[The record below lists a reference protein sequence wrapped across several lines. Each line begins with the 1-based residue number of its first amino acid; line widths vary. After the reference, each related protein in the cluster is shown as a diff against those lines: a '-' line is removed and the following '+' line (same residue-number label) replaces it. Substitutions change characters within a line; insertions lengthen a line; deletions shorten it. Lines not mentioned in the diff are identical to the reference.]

1 MQGKELI
8 DKLTS
13 RGVDSRLAVLLG
25 RLSVGD
31 YDIDE
36 LFVNEDYAGLFKA
49 LVLNSTVGKV
59 LMSKKH
65 AFFETKNNKVMVGL
79 SAEGGL
85 YTTVVMN
92 MPTSI
97 NSIAKLDLRE
107 TSIDVYETTEDYVK
121 AALGYDHEVTSDET
135 VISSRGKY
143 RVLDDIVVMADDYTP
158 DAIISVFGSS
168 IGNVIYSSLIVYISN
183 ILNRHGL
190 YTEVKY
196 DGYNYDVV
204 VHTSYSYDKAKA
216 VISMLAKEFGVNNA
230 DDTALS
236 AFLDEYGYVH
246 IYALRDGYSGL
257 LVVRVNID
265 GIELN
270 EESVIKTATV
280 KSSQV
285 LYPVAIVGT
294 TAVVLVYGTI
304 SSGALVPVAIGTVGG
319 VQVQSSYYSGYY
331 SSSGYYS
338 YYSSYNTKA
347 SITVID
353 LDKLA
358 DTKIFQELLLTIRE
372 KLNALR
378 TSVTA
383 VYGDYEIT
391 LENAS
396 PLLQPIQITLERP
409 TKLYYA
415 LVPKVGTVPDFYV
428 DEKSTITIR
437 KNKTKRTVK
446 FDKPM
451 LAKIMTIN
459 IVHHYVQR
467 LLSEIRMQKL
477 GYA

>member
-1 MQGKELI
+1 VQGKELV
-8 DKLTS
+8 DGLAS

-36 LFVNEDYAGLFKA
+36 LFVNEDYAELFKA

-59 LMSKKH
+59 LVSKKH

-92 MPTSI
+92 MPAST
-97 NSIAKLDLRE
+97 NSIAKLDLGGAGVD
-107 TSIDVYETTEDYVK
+107 IYETTEDYVK
-121 AALGYDHEVTSDET
+121 SALGYDHEVASDEI
-135 VISSRGKY
+135 VISSKGKY
-143 RVLDDIVVMADDYTP
+143 RVLDDILVMADDYTP

-168 IGNVIYSSLIVYISN
+168 IGDVIYTSFIAHISD
-183 ILNRHGL
+183 ILSRHGL
-190 YTEVKY
+190 YTEAEY
-196 DGYNYDVV
+196 NGYNYEVV

-216 VISMLAKEFGVNNA
+216 VISMLAKEFGV
-230 DDTALS
+230 DSTGDVTLS
-236 AFLDEYGYVH
+236 AFLDEYGYVR
-246 IYALRDGYSGL
+246 IRAFGDGHSGL
-257 LVVRVNID
+257 LVVGVDID
-265 GIELN
+265 GVEPGG
-270 EESVIKTATV
+270 ESAIKAATV
-280 KSSQV
+280 KSPQG
-285 LYPVAIVGT
+285 LHPIAIVGT

-304 SSGALVPVAIGTVGG
+304 SSGVFVPVAVGTVGG
-319 VQVQSSYYSGYY
+319 VQVQSSYYGGYY
-331 SSSGYYS
+331 SSS
-338 YYSSYNTKA
+338 SYNTET

-353 LDKLA
+353 LDKLMN
-358 DTKIFQELLLTIRE
+358 TKIFQELLLTIRE
-372 KLNALR
+372 KLSTLR

>member
-1 MQGKELI
+1 VQGKELV
-8 DKLTS
+8 DGLAS

-36 LFVNEDYAGLFKA
+36 LFVNEDYAELFKA

-59 LMSKKH
+59 LVSKKH

-85 YTTVVMN
+85 YTTVVMS
-92 MPTSI
+92 MSAST
-97 NSIAKLDLRE
+97 NSIAKLDLGGA
-107 TSIDVYETTEDYVK
+107 SVDIYETTEDYVK
-121 AALGYDHEVTSDET
+121 STLGYDHEVASDEI
-135 VISSRGKY
+135 VISSKGKY
-143 RVLDDIVVMADDYTP
+143 RVLDDILVMADDYTP

-168 IGNVIYSSLIVYISN
+168 IGDVIYTSFIAHISD

-190 YTEVKY
+190 YAEAEY
-196 DGYNYDVV
+196 NGYNYEVV

-216 VISMLAKEFGVNNA
+216 VISMLAKEFGV
-230 DDTALS
+230 DSTGDVTLS
-236 AFLDEYGYVH
+236 AFLDEYGYVRIH
-246 IYALRDGYSGL
+246 AFGDGHSGL
-257 LVVRVNID
+257 LVVGVDID
-265 GIELN
+265 GVEPGG
-270 EESVIKTATV
+270 ESAIKTTTV
-280 KSSQV
+280 KSPQG
-285 LYPVAIVGT
+285 LHPIAIVGT

-304 SSGALVPVAIGTVGG
+304 SSGVFVPVAVGTVGG
-319 VQVQSSYYSGYY
+319 VQVQSSYYGGYY
-331 SSSGYYS
+331 SSS
-338 YYSSYNTKA
+338 SYNTET
-347 SITVID
+347 SITAID
-353 LDKLA
+353 LDKLMN
-358 DTKIFQELLLTIRE
+358 TKIFQELLLTIRE
-372 KLNALR
+372 KLSTLK

-396 PLLQPIQITLERP
+396 PLLQPITITLERP

>member
-1 MQGKELI
+1 VQGKELV
-8 DKLTS
+8 DGLAS

-36 LFVNEDYAGLFKA
+36 LFVNEDYAELFKA

-59 LMSKKH
+59 LVSKKH

-79 SAEGGL
+79 STEGGL

-92 MPTSI
+92 MPTST
-97 NSIAKLDLRE
+97 NSIAKLDLGGA
-107 TSIDVYETTEDYVK
+107 SVDIYETTEDYVK
-121 AALGYDHEVTSDET
+121 SALGYDHEVASDEIA
-135 VISSRGKY
+135 ISSKGKY
-143 RVLDDIVVMADDYTP
+143 RVLDDILVMADDYTP

-168 IGNVIYSSLIVYISN
+168 IGDVIYTSFIAHISD

-190 YTEVKY
+190 YTEAEY
-196 DGYNYDVV
+196 NGYNYEVV

-216 VISMLAKEFGVNNA
+216 VISMLAKEFGV
-230 DDTALS
+230 DSTGDVTLS
-236 AFLDEYGYVH
+236 AFLDEYGYVRIH
-246 IYALRDGYSGL
+246 AFGDGHSGL
-257 LVVRVNID
+257 LVVGVDID
-265 GIELN
+265 GVEPGG
-270 EESVIKTATV
+270 ESAIKTTTV
-280 KSSQV
+280 KSPQG
-285 LYPVAIVGT
+285 LHPIAIVGT

-304 SSGALVPVAIGTVGG
+304 SSGVFVPVAVGTVGG
-319 VQVQSSYYSGYY
+319 VQVQSSYYGGYY
-331 SSSGYYS
+331 SSS
-338 YYSSYNTKA
+338 SYNTET
-347 SITVID
+347 SITAID
-353 LDKLA
+353 LDKLMN
-358 DTKIFQELLLTIRE
+358 TKIFQELLLTIRE
-372 KLNALR
+372 KLSTLR

>member
-8 DKLTS
+8 DELTS

-31 YDIDE
+31 YNVDE
-36 LFVNEDYAGLFKA
+36 LFVNEDYAELFKA
-49 LVLNSTVGKV
+49 LVLNSTVEKV
-59 LMSKKH
+59 LVSKKH
-65 AFFETKNNKVMVGL
+65 VFFETYNNKVMVGL

-97 NSIAKLDLRE
+97 NSIAKLDLRG
-107 TSIDVYETTEDYVK
+107 TSVDIYETTEDYVK
-121 AALGYDHEVTSDET
+121 SALGYDHEVTSDEI

-143 RVLDDIVVMADDYTP
+143 RVLDDILVMADDYTP

-168 IGNVIYSSLIVYISN
+168 IGDVIYTSFIAYISN

-190 YTEVKY
+190 YAEVKY

-216 VISMLAKEFGVNNA
+216 IISMLAKEFGVNST
-230 DDTALS
+230 DDTTLS
-236 AFLDEYGYVH
+236 TFLDEYGYVNIH
-246 IYALRDGYSGL
+246 VFGDGYSGL
-257 LVVRVNID
+257 LVVRVSID
-265 GIELN
+265 GVEPGG
-270 EESVIKTATV
+270 ESVIKSATV
-280 KSSQV
+280 ESSQR

-294 TAVVLVYGTI
+294 TAVVLVYGVI
-304 SSGALVPVAIGTVGG
+304 LPGAFVPVAVGTVGG

-331 SSSGYYS
+331 SSSS
-338 YYSSYNTKA
+338 YNTSYNTKD

-358 DTKIFQELLLTIRE
+358 NTKIFQELLLTIRE
-372 KLNALR
+372 RLSTHR

-396 PLLQPIQITLERP
+396 PLLQPITITLERP
-409 TKLYYA
+409 TKLYYV

-477 GYA
+477 GYTH

>member
-1 MQGKELI
+1 MQGKELV
-8 DKLTS
+8 DGLAS

-36 LFVNEDYAGLFKA
+36 LFVNEDYAELFKA

-59 LMSKKH
+59 LVSKKH

-85 YTTVVMN
+85 YTTVVMS
-92 MPTSI
+92 MPAST
-97 NSIAKLDLRE
+97 NSIAKLDLGGA
-107 TSIDVYETTEDYVK
+107 SVDIYETTEDYVK
-121 AALGYDHEVTSDET
+121 SALGYDHEVASDEI
-135 VISSRGKY
+135 VISSKGKY
-143 RVLDDIVVMADDYTP
+143 RVLDDILVMADDYTP

-168 IGNVIYSSLIVYISN
+168 IGDVIYTSFIARISD
-183 ILNRHGL
+183 ILSRHGL
-190 YTEVKY
+190 YTEAEY
-196 DGYNYDVV
+196 NGYNYEVV

-216 VISMLAKEFGVNNA
+216 VISMLAKEFGVDSA
-230 DDTALS
+230 DDVTLS
-236 AFLDEYGYVH
+236 AFLDEYGYVRIH
-246 IYALRDGYSGL
+246 AFGDGHSGL
-257 LVVRVNID
+257 LVVGVDID
-265 GIELN
+265 GVEPGG
-270 EESVIKTATV
+270 ESAIKSATV
-280 KSSQV
+280 KSPQG
-285 LYPVAIVGT
+285 LYPIAIVGSA
-294 TAVVLVYGTI
+294 AVLLVYGAI
-304 SSGALVPVAIGTVGG
+304 SSGVFVPVGS
-319 VQVQSSYYSGYY
+319 VQVQSSYYGGYY
-331 SSSGYYS
+331 SS
-338 YYSSYNTKA
+338 SSYNTKA

-358 DTKIFQELLLTIRE
+358 NTKIFQELLLTIRE
-372 KLNALR
+372 KLSTLR

-396 PLLQPIQITLERP
+396 PLLQPITITLERP

-459 IVHHYVQR
+459 IVHYYVQR

>member
-1 MQGKELI
+1 VQGKELV
-8 DKLTS
+8 DGLAS

-36 LFVNEDYAGLFKA
+36 LFVNEDYAELFKA

-59 LMSKKH
+59 LVSKKH

-85 YTTVVMN
+85 YTTVVMS
-92 MPTSI
+92 MPAST
-97 NSIAKLDLRE
+97 NSIAKLDLGGA
-107 TSIDVYETTEDYVK
+107 SVDIYETTEDYVK
-121 AALGYDHEVTSDET
+121 SALGYDHEVASDEI
-135 VISSRGKY
+135 VISSKGKY
-143 RVLDDIVVMADDYTP
+143 RVLDDILVMADDYTP

-168 IGNVIYSSLIVYISN
+168 IGDVIYTSFIARISD
-183 ILNRHGL
+183 ILSRHGL
-190 YTEVKY
+190 YTEAEY
-196 DGYNYDVV
+196 NGYNYEVV

-216 VISMLAKEFGVNNA
+216 VISMLAKEFGVDSA
-230 DDTALS
+230 DDVTLS
-236 AFLDEYGYVH
+236 AFLDEYGYVRIH
-246 IYALRDGYSGL
+246 AFGDGHSGL
-257 LVVRVNID
+257 LVVGVDID
-265 GIELN
+265 GVEPGG
-270 EESVIKTATV
+270 ESAIKSATV
-280 KSSQV
+280 KSPQG
-285 LYPVAIVGT
+285 LYPIAIVGSA
-294 TAVVLVYGTI
+294 AVLLVYGTI
-304 SSGALVPVAIGTVGG
+304 SSGVFVPVGS
-319 VQVQSSYYSGYY
+319 VQVQSSYYGGYY
-331 SSSGYYS
+331 SSG
-338 YYSSYNTKA
+338 SYNTKA

-358 DTKIFQELLLTIRE
+358 NTKIFQELLLTIRE
-372 KLNALR
+372 KLSTLR

-391 LENAS
+391 LENTS
-396 PLLQPIQITLERP
+396 PLLQPITITLERP

-459 IVHHYVQR
+459 IVHYYVQR

>member
-1 MQGKELI
+1 M
-8 DKLTS
+8 
-13 RGVDSRLAVLLG
+13 
-25 RLSVGD
+25 
-31 YDIDE
+31 
-36 LFVNEDYAGLFKA
+36 

-59 LMSKKH
+59 LVSKKH
-65 AFFETKNNKVMVGL
+65 VFFETKNNKVMVGL

-85 YTTVVMN
+85 YTTVVMS
-92 MPTSI
+92 MPAPT
-97 NSIAKLDLRE
+97 NSIAKLDLRG
-107 TSIDVYETTEDYVK
+107 TSIDIYETTEDYVK
-121 AALGYDHEVTSDET
+121 SALGYDHEVTSDEI

-143 RVLDDIVVMADDYTP
+143 RVLDDILVMADDYTP

-168 IGNVIYSSLIVYISN
+168 IGDVIYTSFIAYISN

-196 DGYNYDVV
+196 NSYNHDVV
-204 VHTSYSYDKAKA
+204 VHTSYSYDRAKA
-216 VISMLAKEFGVNNA
+216 IISMLAKEFGVNNTG
-230 DDTALS
+230 DTTLS
-236 AFLDEYGYVH
+236 AFLDEYGYVN
-246 IYALRDGYSGL
+246 IRVFGDNYSGL
-257 LVVRVNID
+257 LVVIVSID
-265 GIELN
+265 GVELD
-270 EESVIKTATV
+270 EEGAIKSATV
-280 KSSQV
+280 KSPQS
-285 LYPVAIVGT
+285 LYPVAIAGT
-294 TAVVLVYGTI
+294 TAVVLVYGVI
-304 SSGALVPVAIGTVGG
+304 SSGAFVPVAVGTVNTVGG

-331 SSSGYYS
+331 SSS
-338 YYSSYNTKA
+338 SYNTKT

-358 DTKIFQELLLTIRE
+358 NTKIFQELLLTIRE
-372 KLNALR
+372 KLSTHR

-409 TKLYYA
+409 AKLYYA

-446 FDKPM
+446 FGKPM
-451 LAKIMTIN
+451 LAKILTIN

-477 GYA
+477 GYTH

>member
-36 LFVNEDYAGLFKA
+36 LFVNEDYAGLFKV

-59 LMSKKH
+59 LVSKRH
-65 AFFETKNNKVMVGL
+65 VFFETENNKVMVGL

-97 NSIAKLDLRE
+97 NLIAKLDLE
-107 TSIDVYETTEDYVK
+107 GASIDVYETTEDYVK
-121 AALGYDHEVTSDET
+121 AALGYDHDVASDEI
-135 VISSRGKY
+135 VISSKGKY

-168 IGNVIYSSLIVYISN
+168 IGDVIYSSLTTYISD
-183 ILNRHGL
+183 ILSRHGL

-196 DGYNYDVV
+196 DGYNYEVV

-216 VISMLAKEFGVNNA
+216 VISMLAKEFGV
-230 DDTALS
+230 DSTGDVTLS
-236 AFLDEYGYVH
+236 AFLDEYGYVRIH
-246 IYALRDGYSGL
+246 AFGDGHSGL
-257 LVVRVNID
+257 LVVRVDID
-265 GIELN
+265 GVEPG
-270 EESVIKTATV
+270 EESAIKTTTV
-280 KSSQV
+280 KSPQG

-294 TAVVLVYGTI
+294 TAVVLVYGTN
-304 SSGALVPVAIGTVGG
+304 ALVPASIGIVGG

-372 KLNALR
+372 KLSTLR